1 MEVRA
6 LVATNIRRLRV
17 ERGISQDDLALAAG
31 VERAYVGHLERA
43 TRNPTIETLSKIA
56 KAMDIHIRELFL
68 EPREGDRPPATLKAG
83 RKKGR

>member
-17 ERGISQDDLALAAG
+17 ERGVSQDDLALNAG

-56 KAMDIHIRELFL
+56 KAMDVHIGLLFQ
-68 EPREGDRPPATLKAG
+68 EPRDGDKPPTTLKAG
-83 RKKGR
+83 RKKSR